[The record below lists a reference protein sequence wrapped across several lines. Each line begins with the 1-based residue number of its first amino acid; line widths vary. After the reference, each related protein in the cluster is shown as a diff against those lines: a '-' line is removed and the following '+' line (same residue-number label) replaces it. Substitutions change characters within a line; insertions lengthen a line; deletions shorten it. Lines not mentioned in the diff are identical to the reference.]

1 MLYDDITEVLGK
13 AAVIDLE
20 TVVEQLLAGISGCRT
35 YECGHEALEVLLTAT
50 LFNVIWRR
58 PMSDQAF
65 RRAGTGADML
75 EDGVWFGLGNTDSAT
90 LNEPALD
97 KAVH

>member
-50 LFNVIWRR
+50 LVSVILRR
-58 PMSDQAF
+58 PRSDQAL
-65 RRAGTGADML
+65 RRASSCADML
-75 EDGVWFGLGNTDSAT
+75 EDGVWVGLGNADSAT
-90 LNEPALD
+90 LNEPASNKD
-97 KAVH
+97 VH